1 MKEAIIQNLPQG
13 TLNQCIYE
21 LLSVQIVRLEHF
33 NVRKSESI
41 HPLHRKNLARRQFTV
56 HFGDKHIRNTRV
68 QLIESLSVGRLGYVV
83 DFSVNELPKVI
94 DDGTEID
101 VSVEEGRNSVPKG
114 VGPPPQNV
122 QVEGYNLFAL
132 GPLNFDG
139 NQLAIRQEPGLV
151 DC

>member
-1 MKEAIIQNLPQG
+1 MKEPIIQNLTQG
-13 TLNQCIYE
+13 TLNQCIDE

-33 NVRKSESI
+33 NVRKSESVY
-41 HPLHRKNLARRQFTV
+41 PLHRKHLARRQFTV
-56 HFGDKHIRNTRV
+56 HLGDKHIGNTRV
-68 QLIESLSVGRLGYVV
+68 ELIESLSVGRLSYVV
-83 DFSVNELPKVI
+83 DFSVNKLPKVI
-94 DDGTEID
+94 NDGAEID

-122 QVEGYNLFAL
+122 QVERNDFFAL
-132 GPLNFDG
+132 WPLDFDG